1 MACKVQKKE
10 NEKSPSCLA
19 VLRDCAPHPFGKVRA
34 TMMTACPASS
44 EQDSHAVTSE
54 RIAVHQGARMLV
66 SGSSSADDVTQVR
79 QLKSTAGARNKT
91 PRLQADGVCYR
102 RTCQGKLCYHAKSPV
117 LGKYFPP
124 EDVAVDAFRSRPRE
138 CSLENGSIQ
147 ASGPAGSTS
156 SAVTTAKGSSSTSVA
171 SVDIK
176 MMLGTDI
183 HVDDVPLFDTRTSLA
198 TLQPTSEGIPT
209 SQSYDLGTCP
219 DQPAGKGGTTLQACS
234 QASSGSNS
242 RKVWCARTTAVQG
255 HKIPDR
261 TLETSGGGTPS
272 PAQPS
277 GTKRTLV
284 DHGFRVGRKG

>member
-1 MACKVQKKE
+1 
-10 NEKSPSCLA
+10 
-19 VLRDCAPHPFGKVRA
+19 
-34 TMMTACPASS
+34 
-44 EQDSHAVTSE
+44 
-54 RIAVHQGARMLV
+54 MLV

-91 PRLQADGVCYR
+91 PRLQEDGVCYR

-117 LGKYFPP
+117 IGKYFPHK
-124 EDVAVDAFRSRPRE
+124 DVAVDAFRSRPRE

-156 SAVTTAKGSSSTSVA
+156 SAVTTVKGSSSTSVA
-171 SVDIK
+171 SVDSK

-183 HVDDVPLFDTRTSLA
+183 HDDDVPSFDTRTSLA

-255 HKIPDR
+255 HKIHDR
-261 TLETSGGGTPS
+261 TLETSDGGTPS

-277 GTKRTLV
+277 GTNRTLV
-284 DHGFRVGRKG
+284 DHGFRVSRKG